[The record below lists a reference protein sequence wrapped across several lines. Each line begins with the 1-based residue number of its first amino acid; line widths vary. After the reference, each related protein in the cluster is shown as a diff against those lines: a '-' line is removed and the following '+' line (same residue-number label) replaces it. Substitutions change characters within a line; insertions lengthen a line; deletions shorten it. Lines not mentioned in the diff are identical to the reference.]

1 MRLEGDGTLSL
12 YLILLVF
19 RNFYYRDMG
28 LKFGKL
34 LSRDV
39 REMEIKNSLEEKY
52 ELLRYI

>member
-1 MRLEGDGTLSL
+1 MRLEGDGTLLL
-12 YLILLVF
+12 YLILSVF
-19 RNFYYRDMG
+19 RNFYYREMG

-39 REMEIKNSLEEKY
+39 MEIKNSLEEKY